1 MHSNLIGKTLM
12 SRFTYNE
19 AISTNATH
27 ETCESKLL
35 LFSSFVFDDWHND
48 MPIAWIITSRQQEE
62 KFIDWR
68 GSLHSNITL
77 LIKILHVSLWIMH
90 HKDM

>member
-1 MHSNLIGKTLM
+1 M

-48 MPIAWIITSRQQEE
+48 MPIAWIITSQQQEE
-62 KFIDWR
+62 NFIDW
-68 GSLHSNITL
+68 L
-77 LIKILHVSLWIMH
+77 LAFKH
-90 HKDM
+90 HTFDQKPSCFTMDNAP